1 VPRSGLHNRP
11 LCGIGKDGVL
21 SRHSRDE
28 RRGEVARA
36 RIIQEWQDAA
46 GGFLRSANWYD
57 DTVGAGG
64 YEAAVQAASIAN
76 LQYATGAVPQVGVV
90 TPGTTQYFLCTDTAV
105 LTFQTSPGSSLQ
117 VIVPAPD
124 ATIFGPDGNTV
135 DPTNATVISL
145 IASVVGVLMDVGGNL
160 ATAYK
165 SGVKS
170 SRRTEQ
176 NVG

>member
-1 VPRSGLHNRP
+1 MAQ
-11 LCGIGKDGVL
+11 
-21 SRHSRDE
+21 
-28 RRGEVARA
+28 ARL
-36 RIIQEWQDAA
+36 ILEWQDIA

-57 DTVGAGG
+57 DTVGAGSF
-64 YEAAVQAASIAN
+64 EAEMQAASIAN

-90 TPGTTQYFLCTDTAV
+90 TPGTALYNLTTDTAV
-105 LTFQTSPGSSLQ
+105 LTFQTIPGGSLQ
-117 VIVPAPD
+117 IVIPAPD
-124 ATIFGPDGNTV
+124 ASIFGPDGNTV
-135 DPTNATVISL
+135 DPTNATILAL
-145 IASVVGVLMDVGGNL
+145 IASVVGTLMDSGGNL